1 MNHEE
6 LIGSLKKLRLPAM
19 ADEYVATARV
29 AEKTKKT
36 YEQYLG
42 ILVQNELADKH
53 SQRVKRLLKGAKLP
67 YSGPQKQTGC

>member
-36 YEQYLG
+36 YEQYLVS
-42 ILVQNELADKH
+42 VQ
-53 SQRVKRLLKGAKLP
+53 KGPFFVL
-67 YSGPQKQTGC
+67 

>member
-42 ILVQNELADKH
+42 QC
-53 SQRVKRLLKGAKLP
+53 RFLKPPHPSASALS
-67 YSGPQKQTGC
+67 YFF

>member
-36 YEQYLG
+36 YEQYLVP
-42 ILVQNELADKH
+42 VQG
-53 SQRVKRLLKGAKLP
+53 RKLSSFKYLHAFP
-67 YSGPQKQTGC
+67 LDFML